1 MIRETIQK
9 VADGENLTER
19 ETVDTMNEIMSGE
32 ATPAQIASFIT
43 ALRIKGETI
52 EEITGAARVM
62 REKSTKIHTKHP
74 FAVDTC
80 GTGGDGSHSFNIS
93 TTAAFVVAGT
103 EIPVAKHGNRAASS
117 QSGSADVLKAL
128 GVNIEIGPEQVGA
141 CIDDVGIGF
150 LFAVTL
156 HGAMK
161 YAIGPRREIG
171 IRTIFNALGPL
182 TNPAGAQAQVLG
194 VYAPTLTEPLANV
207 LKNLGSQRA
216 FVVHGEDGLDEITTT
231 TTTQVSELVDG
242 EVNTYT
248 LDPSGLGISAAQPSD
263 LKGGT
268 PEENAD
274 MTLGLLRGEKGP
286 KRDIVLLNAAAA
298 IVAGGKAADIA
309 AGLAAAA
316 ESIDSGRALAKLE
329 GLKAKSNEA
338 V

>member
-9 VADGENLTER
+9 VVNGQDLTER

-32 ATPAQIASFIT
+32 ATPAQVASFIT

-74 FAVDTC
+74 FVIDTC
-80 GTGGDGSHSFNIS
+80 GTGGDGAHTFNIS
-93 TTAAFVVAGT
+93 TTAAFVVAGAG
-103 EIPVAKHGNRAASS
+103 IPVAKHGNRAASS
-117 QSGSADVLKAL
+117 QSGGADVLKAL

-150 LFAVTL
+150 LFAVAL

-161 YAIGPRREIG
+161 YAIGPRQEIG

-194 VYAPTLTEPLANV
+194 VYSPTLTEPLAHV
-207 LKNLGSQRA
+207 LKNFGTHRA
-216 FVVHGEDGLDEITTT
+216 FIVHGGDGLDEITTT
-231 TTTQVSELVDG
+231 TTTQVSELADG
-242 EVNTYT
+242 RVNTYT
-248 LDPSGLGISAAQPSD
+248 LNPTELGIATAQPSD

-268 PEENAD
+268 PAENAE
-274 MTLGLLRGEKGP
+274 MTLNVLRGEQGP

-298 IVAGGKAADIA
+298 IVAGGKAADIT

-316 ESIDSGRALAKLE
+316 KSIDSGRALEKLE

>member
-9 VADGENLTER
+9 VVDGQDLTER

-32 ATPAQIASFIT
+32 ATPAQVASFIT

-62 REKSTKIHTKHP
+62 REKSTKIHTKHS

-103 EIPVAKHGNRAASS
+103 DIPVAKHGNRAASS

-128 GVNIEIGPEQVGA
+128 GVNIEIGPAQVGA

-182 TNPAGAQAQVLG
+182 TNPANAQAQVVG
-194 VYAPTLTEPLANV
+194 VYTPTLTEPLANV

-216 FVVHGEDGLDEITTT
+216 FVVHGGDGLDEITTT
-231 TTTQVSELVDG
+231 TATQVSELVDG

-248 LDPSGLGISAAQPSD
+248 LDPGVLGIPTAQPSD

-268 PEENAD
+268 PEENAE
-274 MTLGLLRGEKGP
+274 MTLN
-286 KRDIVLLNAAAA
+286 V
-298 IVAGGKAADIA
+298 
-309 AGLAAAA
+309 
-316 ESIDSGRALAKLE
+316 S
-329 GLKAKSNEA
+329 
-338 V
+338 

>member
-9 VADGENLTER
+9 VVDGQNLTER

-52 EEITGAARVM
+52 EEITGAARMM
-62 REKSTKIHTKHP
+62 REKSTKVHTKYS
-74 FAVDTC
+74 FVVDTS
-80 GTGGDGSHSFNIS
+80 GTGGDGAHTFNIS

-103 EIPVAKHGNRAASS
+103 GIPVAKAGNRAVSS
-117 QSGSADVLKAL
+117 RSGAADVLKAL

-141 CIDDVGIGF
+141 CIDNVGIGF
-150 LFAVTL
+150 LFAVAL
-156 HGAMK
+156 HGAMR
-161 YAIGPRREIG
+161 YAIGPRQEIG

-182 TNPAGAQAQVLG
+182 TNPAGAQAQVVG
-194 VYAPTLTEPLANV
+194 VYAPALTESFAHV
-207 LKNLGSQRA
+207 LKNFGTHRA
-216 FVVHGEDGLDEITTT
+216 FIMHGGDGLDEITTT
-231 TTTQVSELVDG
+231 TTTQVSELADG

-248 LDPSGLGISAAQPSD
+248 LDPRGLGIPTAQPSD

-268 PEENAD
+268 PEENAE
-274 MTLGLLRGEKGP
+274 MTLSVLRGEKGP

-298 IVAGGKAADIA
+298 IVAGGKAANIT

-316 ESIDSGRALAKLE
+316 ESIDSGRALEKLE
-329 GLKAKSNEA
+329 GLKAKSNET

>member
-9 VADGENLTER
+9 VVDGQNLTER

-103 EIPVAKHGNRAASS
+103 GIPVAKHGNRAASS

-128 GVNIEIGPEQVGA
+128 GVNIELGPEQVGT
-141 CIDDVGIGF
+141 CIDEVGIGF
-150 LFAVTL
+150 LFAVAL
-156 HGAMK
+156 HGAMR
-161 YAIGPRREIG
+161 YAIGPRQEIG

-207 LKNLGSQRA
+207 LNNLGSQRA
-216 FVVHGEDGLDEITTT
+216 FIVHGGDGLDEITTT

-248 LDPSGLGISAAQPSD
+248 LDPTELGVPTAQPSD

-268 PEENAD
+268 PEENAE
-274 MTLGLLRGEKGP
+274 MTLSILKGEKGP
-286 KRDIVLLNAAAA
+286 QRDIVLLNAAAA
-298 IVAGGKAADIA
+298 IVAGDRAEDLT

-316 ESIDSGRALAKLE
+316 ESVDSGRALEKLE

>member
-9 VADGENLTER
+9 VVDGQDLTER

-32 ATPAQIASFIT
+32 ATPAQVASFIT
-43 ALRIKGETI
+43 ALRIKGETV

-74 FAVDTC
+74 FVVDTC
-80 GTGGDGSHSFNIS
+80 GTGGDGAHTFNIS

-103 EIPVAKHGNRAASS
+103 GIPVAKHGNRAASS
-117 QSGSADVLKAL
+117 RSGAADVLKAL

-194 VYAPTLTEPLANV
+194 VYAPTLTESLAQV
-207 LKNLGSQRA
+207 LNNFGTHRA
-216 FVVHGEDGLDEITTT
+216 FVVHGGDGLDEITTT
-231 TTTQVSELVDG
+231 TTTQVSELADG
-242 EVNTYT
+242 AVNTYM
-248 LDPSGLGISAAQPSD
+248 LDPRELGIPTAQPSD

-268 PEENAD
+268 PEENAE
-274 MTLGLLRGEKGP
+274 MTLSVLRGEKGP

-298 IVAGGKAADIA
+298 IVAGGKAEDIT

-316 ESIDSGRALAKLE
+316 ESVDSGRALEKLE
-329 GLKAKSNEA
+329 GLKAKSNEP

>member
-9 VADGENLTER
+9 VVDGHDLTER

-32 ATPAQIASFIT
+32 ATPAQVASFIT

-103 EIPVAKHGNRAASS
+103 GIPVAKHGNRAASS

-141 CIDDVGIGF
+141 CLDDVGIGF

-171 IRTIFNALGPL
+171 IRTIFNVLGPL
-182 TNPAGAQAQVLG
+182 TNPAGTQAQVIG
-194 VYAPTLTEPLANV
+194 VYAPTLTRPLANV

-216 FVVHGEDGLDEITTT
+216 FIVHGGDGLDEITTT
-231 TTTQVSELVDG
+231 TTTQVSELADG
-242 EVNTYT
+242 EINTYT
-248 LDPSGLGISAAQPSD
+248 LDPTELGIPIAQPND

-268 PEENAD
+268 PAENAE
-274 MTLGLLRGEKGP
+274 MTLGVLRGEKGP
-286 KRDIVLLNAAAA
+286 KRDIVMLNAAAA
-298 IVAGGKAADIA
+298 IVAGGKAKDIT
-309 AGLAAAA
+309 AGVTTAA
-316 ESIDSGRALAKLE
+316 ESIDSGRALEKLE
-329 GLKAKSNEA
+329 GLKAKSNETF
-338 V
+338 

>member
-9 VADGENLTER
+9 VVDGHDLTER
-19 ETVDTMNEIMSGE
+19 ETVNTMNEIMSGE
-32 ATPAQIASFIT
+32 ATPAQVASFIT

-74 FAVDTC
+74 FVVDTC

-93 TTAAFVVAGT
+93 TTAAFVVAGAA
-103 EIPVAKHGNRAASS
+103 IPVAKHGNRAASS

-128 GVNIEIGPEQVGA
+128 GVNIEIGPEHVGT

-171 IRTIFNALGPL
+171 IRTIFNVLGPL
-182 TNPAGAQAQVLG
+182 TNPAGAQAQVVG
-194 VYAPTLTEPLANV
+194 VYTPSLTEPLANV
-207 LKNLGSQRA
+207 LKNLGSRRA
-216 FVVHGEDGLDEITTT
+216 FVVHGGDGLDEITTT

-242 EVNTYT
+242 EVNTYR
-248 LDPSGLGISAAQPSD
+248 LDPTELGIPTAQPSD

-274 MTLGLLRGEKGP
+274 MTLSVLRGEKCP
-286 KRDIVLLNAAAA
+286 KRDIVLINAAAA
-298 IVAGGKAADIA
+298 IVAGGKAKDIA

-316 ESIDSGRALAKLE
+316 ESIDSGRALQKLD
-329 GLKAKSNEA
+329 GLKTKSSET

>member
-9 VADGENLTER
+9 VVDGQDLTER

-32 ATPAQIASFIT
+32 ATPAQVASFIT

-62 REKSTKIHTKHP
+62 REKSTKIHTQHP
-74 FAVDTC
+74 FVVDTC
-80 GTGGDGSHSFNIS
+80 GTGGDGAHTFNIS

-103 EIPVAKHGNRAASS
+103 GIPVAKHGNRAASS
-117 QSGSADVLKAL
+117 QSGGADVLKAL

-150 LFAVTL
+150 LFAVAL
-156 HGAMK
+156 HGAMR
-161 YAIGPRREIG
+161 YAIGPRQEIG

-194 VYAPTLTEPLANV
+194 VYAPALTESLAHV
-207 LKNLGSQRA
+207 LKNFGTHRA
-216 FVVHGEDGLDEITTT
+216 FIVHGGDGLDEITTT

-248 LDPSGLGISAAQPSD
+248 LDPTEFGIPTAQPSD
-263 LKGGT
+263 LKGGM
-268 PEENAD
+268 PAENAE
-274 MTLGLLRGEKGP
+274 MTLGVLKGETGS

-316 ESIDSGRALAKLE
+316 ESIDSGRALEKLD
-329 GLKAKSNEA
+329 GLKAKSNET